1 MISKVYSALI
11 LSLMAIVPANLTA
24 ETFVYSGGCFW
35 CTEAD
40 SEKLEG
46 VSDVISGF
54 TGGTTANPVYQVG
67 KWGDHREAA
76 QVIYDPAI
84 ISFEELV
91 THVYATI
98 DYEDLYGQFCDRGR
112 SYSPAIYYK
121 SEAEK
126 FAIEKLAPASS
137 VVPIEP
143 ETKFY
148 PVRTEHQG
156 YYKKNPMR
164 YTFYRNRCKRDQRIK
179 ELAK

>member
-1 MISKVYSALI
+1 MIRKVHSAFI
-11 LSLMAIVPANLTA
+11 LSLMAIVPGDSAA

-54 TGGTTANPVYQVG
+54 TGGTTANPVYREG

-98 DYEDLYGQFCDRGR
+98 DYEDRNGQFCDRGR

-121 SEAEK
+121 SDAEK

-164 YTFYRNRCKRDQRIK
+164 YKFYRNRCGRDQRIK

>member
-1 MISKVYSALI
+1 MIRTLHDAFVSSFLTI
-11 LSLMAIVPANLTA
+11 TPANLAA

-54 TGGTTANPVYQVG
+54 TGGTTANPVYRVG
-67 KWGDHREAA
+67 NWGDHREAA
-76 QVIYDPAI
+76 QVIYDPAL

-98 DYEDLYGQFCDRGR
+98 DYEDLDGQFCDRGR
-112 SYSPAIYYK
+112 SYSPAIYFK
-121 SEAEK
+121 SKAEK
-126 FAIEKLAPASS
+126 FAIERLAPASS
-137 VVPIEP
+137 VVPIEL
-143 ETKFY
+143 EKKFY
-148 PVRTEHQG
+148 PVRVEHQG

-164 YTFYRNRCKRDQRIK
+164 YKFYRNRCGRDQRIK

>member
-1 MISKVYSALI
+1 MISKVHGAFI
-11 LSLMAIVPANLTA
+11 LSLVTVVPANLAA

-35 CTEAD
+35 WTEAD
-40 SEKLEG
+40 SEKLKG

-54 TGGTTANPVYQVG
+54 TGGTTSSPVYRVG

-84 ISFEELV
+84 ISFDELV

-98 DYEDLYGQFCDRGR
+98 DYEDRDGQFCDRGQ

-126 FAIEKLAPASS
+126 FAAERLAPASS

-148 PVRTEHQG
+148 PVHAEHQG
-156 YYKKNPMR
+156 YYQKNPMR
-164 YTFYRNRCKRDQRIK
+164 YKFYRNRCGRDQRIK